1 MLQVEIVTGDIA
13 ANGLQNA
20 VNEFLKGLQ
29 DEDAVKDINVQASE
43 GIATILYVVKESW
56 KGNMCC
62 DCRYWDDSND
72 CEALIGLCQVCGGR
86 RRFNNNSCKHFK
98 DIRG

>member
-1 MLQVEIVTGDIA
+1 MLQIEIVTGETKKE
-13 ANGLQNA
+13 LQSN
-20 VNEFLKGLQ
+20 VNTFLTTLS
-29 DEDAVKDINVQASE
+29 DDAVKSIKTEASE
-43 GIATILYVVKESW
+43 CTATILYVVKESW
-56 KGNMCC
+56 KGHMCC

-86 RRFNNNSCKHFK
+86 RRFNNNSCEHFK